1 MSLIKTHNTQFMC
14 EALKHII
21 KLIVE
26 FLHIFHGEPPNF
38 SWFQFFEMNQKLE
51 AQPLKTRQTQQHT
64 R

>member
-1 MSLIKTHNTQFMC
+1 MC

-26 FLHIFHGEPPNF
+26 FVHIFHGEPPNF